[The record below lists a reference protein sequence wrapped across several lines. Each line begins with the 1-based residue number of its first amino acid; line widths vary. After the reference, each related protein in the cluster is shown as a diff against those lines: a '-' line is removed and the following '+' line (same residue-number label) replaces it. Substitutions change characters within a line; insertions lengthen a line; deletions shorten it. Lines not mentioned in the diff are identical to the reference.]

1 MLHYMDN
8 FNNMLSFHLNKGKD
22 FSCNVTPLPA
32 NHAIRSPA
40 QRITYFDP
48 GGGIGFIRILLCKQF
63 KRFSTVNLIIRSFTY
78 KFIQVY
84 NP

>member
-8 FNNMLSFHLNKGKD
+8 FNNMLSFQLNKGKN
-22 FSCNVTPLPA
+22 FSYSVTALPA
-32 NHAIRSPA
+32 NHSICSPA
-40 QRITYFDP
+40 QRTTYFDP

-63 KRFSTVNLIIRSFTY
+63 KRFSTVNLIISFTY
-78 KFIQVY
+78 KFIQVP

>member
-1 MLHYMDN
+1 MLHYTDN
-8 FNNMLSFHLNKGKD
+8 FNNMLSFQLNKGKD
-22 FSCNVTPLPA
+22 FSHNVTPLPA

-40 QRITYFDP
+40 QRTTYFDP
-48 GGGIGFIRILLCKQF
+48 GGGISFIRILLCKQF